1 MVPEGASSCT
11 RFFVIARYWPDD
23 EGAFTPELPT
33 VGPCRAGDDG
43 PQCRLGVH
51 HWRDRKTGPCFR
63 LAVVRCRAHHR
74 AFTLYPPGHV
84 PYGRRAIAP
93 VSSDDRRVC
102 DEDGAP
108 AWSSTMF
115 SAALD
120 AQDGAA
126 WSRDDGSDDYTG
138 GGSDRWWSTQ
148 CRHLAR
154 LMRLVGVH
162 PNDPELRRARLSH
175 VLIVPLLLL
184 LEQARLLGRGAGYR
198 ARGGAICAVLSTLPA
213 SGRVADQLAA
223 AGWVAGLWGQPHRWD
238 HANGALRPLYPQYGT
253 RGPPAP

>member
-1 MVPEGASSCT
+1 
-11 RFFVIARYWPDD
+11 
-23 EGAFTPELPT
+23 
-33 VGPCRAGDDG
+33 
-43 PQCRLGVH
+43 VH
-51 HWRDRKTGPCFR
+51 HWRDRKTGPRFR
-63 LAVVRCRAHHR
+63 LAVMRCREHHR

-84 PYGRRAIAP
+84 PHGRRAIAP

-102 DEDGAP
+102 EEDGAP

-154 LMRLVGVH
+154 LVRLVGVH
-162 PNDPELRRARLSH
+162 PEDPELHRARLSH

-184 LEQARLLGRGAGYR
+184 LEQARLLGQGAGYR
-198 ARGGAICAVLSTLPA
+198 ARGAAVCAVLSTLPA
-213 SGRVADQLAA
+213 SGRGADRLAV

-238 HANGALRPLYPQYGT
+238 HANGALRPLYPQFGT
-253 RGPPAP
+253 RGPPSP